1 MRVATYNIR
10 NLRAL
15 DRASWWW
22 RRRDRLAA
30 VMRAVGADVW
40 GLQEAYRAQ
49 NDWLESHVFGSG
61 WARIERG
68 RNRRGGGETCP
79 VRVSRD
85 GLEVVS
91 AATLWYGATPT
102 RPGTRLPGARFP
114 RLVTMVEIR
123 RRAGGDRFVV
133 ANTHLDERSARRRR
147 DSLAQLA
154 DWLRADHAEW
164 PTILMGDLNC
174 APDGTEAEP
183 LRELGLRPVLG
194 PGDGPTAND
203 FGRRPRDRQ
212 IDHVLVSHHWTVDA
226 AHVLRTAGRASDHWP
241 VVADV
246 SLRPGAP
253 AHQRQ

>member
-22 RRRDRLAA
+22 RRRDRLAE
-30 VMRAVGADVW
+30 VMREVGADIW

-49 NDWLESHVFGSG
+49 NDWLERHVFGGG

-68 RNRRGGGETCP
+68 RNRRGGGETCA
-79 VRVSRD
+79 VRVRRD

-91 AATLWYGATPT
+91 AVTLWYGATPT

-114 RLVTMVEIR
+114 RLATLVVISGL
-123 RRAGGDRFVV
+123 AGGDPFVV

-154 DWLRADHAEW
+154 DWLRADHAGR
-164 PTILMGDLNC
+164 PTILVGDLNC
-174 APDGTEAEP
+174 APDDAEAEP

-194 PGDGPTAND
+194 PDDGPTANN
-203 FGRRPRDRQ
+203 FGRRPPDRQ
-212 IDHVLVSHHWTVDA
+212 IDHVLVSDHWAVDA
-226 AHVLRTAGRASDHWP
+226 AHVLRRAGFASDHWP

-246 SLRPGAP
+246 RLRAGAP
-253 AHQRQ
+253 AGRQQ